1 MNWKKINRVVLAV
14 VVIIL
19 LNGIFSY
26 LFRKEMEGRVINQLD
41 KEFYQSKKPVK
52 HLVLGNS
59 HAFAIRPRPEDSAVL
74 FCSYGENIIQ
84 TYYRLN
90 KVLELKS
97 RKIEKII
104 LPFDFQA
111 LSGHGIPNLNIDFW
125 VKYVDF
131 LDYAKNTNEY
141 SDNLFKYLKGNF
153 VPYSGQ
159 SMAVWEAINL
169 KEENFN
175 GQANQVML
183 SDNSTNC
190 PKEIIDSIAEFYFFR
205 IFDLCKE
212 NDIDLILIKYPYRRD
227 YFENLQKCFT
237 EKEYFPILETKIK
250 ARNQGVIILDY
261 SKNYIDQPEFFDD
274 GHHLSSEGQIRHLFT
289 KSVFDTL
296 KMLN

>member
-1 MNWKKINRVVLAV
+1 M
-14 VVIIL
+14 
-19 LNGIFSY
+19 
-26 LFRKEMEGRVINQLD
+26 
-41 KEFYQSKKPVK
+41 
-52 HLVLGNS
+52 
-59 HAFAIRPRPEDSAVL
+59 
-74 FCSYGENIIQ
+74 
-84 TYYRLN
+84 
-90 KVLELKS
+90 KS

-111 LSGHGIPNLNIDFW
+111 LSAHEIPNLNIDFW

>member
-1 MNWKKINRVVLAV
+1 MTKNFINPKTCKA
-14 VVIIL
+14 
-19 LNGIFSY
+19 FSAWQ
-26 LFRKEMEGRVINQLD
+26 F
-41 KEFYQSKKPVK
+41 
-52 HLVLGNS
+52 

-111 LSGHGIPNLNIDFW
+111 LSAHEIPNLNIDFW
-125 VKYVDF
+125 VKYIDF
-131 LDYAKNTNEY
+131 IDYAKNTNEY

-190 PKEIIDSIAEFYFFR
+190 PK
-205 IFDLCKE
+205 K
-212 NDIDLILIKYPYRRD
+212 
-227 YFENLQKCFT
+227 
-237 EKEYFPILETKIK
+237 
-250 ARNQGVIILDY
+250 
-261 SKNYIDQPEFFDD
+261 
-274 GHHLSSEGQIRHLFT
+274 
-289 KSVFDTL
+289 
-296 KMLN
+296 